1 MVLGHAMDR
10 QQGAKQ
16 NGSGRTRAGPTKGAE
31 RARPTKPPLSS
42 RRPHKSQTTN
52 ANPNEGLNVNFGELK
67 THCCSCSCKSGVG
80 DRTGAVSDVRPSSS
94 GRFLETRKETRRVAA
109 AKLLGACGL
118 FLPLVSLAPVASAQD
133 EGLGKCKECLGTGV
147 VTCRSSLSLSL
158 ASLHDSAASRLT

>member
-1 MVLGHAMDR
+1 MVLEHAMDR

-31 RARPTKPPLSS
+31 RNQRPTKPPLPS

-52 ANPNEGLNVNFGELK
+52 ENAEGLNVNFGELK

-147 VTCRSSLSLSL
+147 VTCRSSLSLSHPSTTL
-158 ASLHDSAASRLT
+158 PPAG